1 MIGSNVCL
9 KLPLSFRFLVKFI
22 LKLHLELLLQV
33 RYLRLVQ
40 LESVAWEVILK
51 NDPSA

>member
-1 MIGSNVCL
+1 MLQCL
-9 KLPLSFRFLVKFI
+9 FEIAFSFLFLIKFI
-22 LKLHLELLLQV
+22 LKMHLDLPLQV

-51 NDPSA
+51 NDPSV